1 MRRETLTLEQLL
13 TVSLLTVIALTSTIL
28 LHVYHGLNPALNI
41 AVNGSLA
48 VLWIVSFGML
58 ARWSSGTL
66 SNVCDTSNW
75 ESDMGVSICR
85 EYKAVFSF
93 ALLGLLATLVALAV
107 DIKVLRGAR
116 ARGIFQP
123 VDALAG
129 ERKGIPDVPDNVQE
143 LEANPNPIAAQQ
155 RQFRGGQGYSVPEEQ
170 FGYDDLAYHGAAGQV
185 GRRSFED
192 RI

>member
-1 MRRETLTLEQLL
+1 M
-13 TVSLLTVIALTSTIL
+13 TVSLLTIIALTSTIF
-28 LHVYHGLNPALNI
+28 LHLYHGLNPALNI

-48 VLWIVSFGML
+48 VLWMVSFGML

-66 SNVCDTSNW
+66 SSVCDTSNW
-75 ESDMGVSICR
+75 ESETGASICR

-107 DIKVLRGAR
+107 DVKVLRGAR
-116 ARGIFQP
+116 TRGVFQP
-123 VDALAG
+123 VDGLVG
-129 ERKGIPDVPDNVQE
+129 DSKGVPGVPDNVQE

-185 GRRSFED
+185 GRRSLED